1 MAAGDVLQVDG
12 LDRGGGPG
20 VRKAGQGHVA
30 VVADGLQHVGAGA
43 VHVQA
48 QVLIGVG
55 DDRLAVGLIDD
66 AHALDVGH
74 QLVEARARTR
84 AGEGQG
90 QVRVVRDGDLHRAD
104 QRRAQGRVRAAG
116 ERIGHVLRHERVA
129 GVELDAAA
137 ERDVHA
143 AVLVL
148 HIGLGQG
155 ADDVAVVVQVEQ
167 RVIDV
172 DDDVVLDLLHEEL
185 RVQGRD
191 LVGQGHGEGI
201 LLLAVGGGAG
211 QAGAA
216 GRLLAVGLARIRAL
230 VRAGALRGRG
240 GLARAG
246 RLPAGAGRQ
255 RAERNDQ
262 RQEQR
267 QNGFALVHLVSP
279 FRLD

>member
-1 MAAGDVLQVDG
+1 M
-12 LDRGGGPG
+12 
-20 VRKAGQGHVA
+20 
-30 VVADGLQHVGAGA
+30 
-43 VHVQA
+43 
-48 QVLIGVG
+48 
-55 DDRLAVGLIDD
+55 
-66 AHALDVGH
+66 
-74 QLVEARARTR
+74 EARARVR
-84 AGEGQG
+84 AGEAQRK
-90 QVRVVRDGDLHRAD
+90 VRVVRHRDLHGAD
-104 QRRAQGRVRAAG
+104 QGRAQGRDGAAAEG
-116 ERIGHVLRHERVA
+116 VEHVGGRHRVA

-148 HIGLGQG
+148 DVGLGQG

-216 GRLLAVGLARIRAL
+216 GRLLAGGFARIRAL

-246 RLPAGAGRQ
+246 RLRRGAGRQ

-267 QNGFALVHLVSP
+267 QDGFALVHLVSP
-279 FRLD
+279 FHVD